1 MSPVPSS
8 ILRKNPLCVF
18 IYVITKPR
26 PCQTNRAAKKQ
37 KGGAVFGRR
46 LSVAEKEGFEPVLSL
61 QKPQYIVCFSYKKYY
76 ILYFEKVCPKCAPNL
91 KSRLIVKSPRGE
103 ILGGFLQTILYSLRF
118 H

>member
-1 MSPVPSS
+1 VPSS

-61 QKPQYIVCFSYKKYY
+61 QKPQYIAYFSLQN
-76 ILYFEKVCPKCAPNL
+76 ILYFV
-91 KSRLIVKSPRGE
+91 
-103 ILGGFLQTILYSLRF
+103 F
-118 H
+118 

>member
-91 KSRLIVKSPRGE
+91 KSRLIVESPRGFP
-103 ILGGFLQTILYSLRF
+103 LGGFGLISF
-118 H
+118 I